1 MSDPVQFSPKLVDWV
16 GAFLA
21 VSVTTIVAVQTIA
34 PYFYDVPTANSATV
48 GQQQTMFQTVFIMI
62 VSFFFASSAST
73 RQKDATINTLSN
85 TAAQVATTAAVTR
98 AAMSPNDKVIPL
110 SPGESATV
118 KADEPVKET
127 V

>member
-16 GAFLA
+16 GAFLV
-21 VSVTTIVAVQTIA
+21 VSVTTIVAVQTVA
-34 PYFYDVPTANSATV
+34 PYFYDVPAANSATV

-62 VSFFFASSAST
+62 VSFFFASSASN

-85 TAAQVATTAAVTR
+85 TAAVAQSALAPLT
-98 AAMSPNDKVIPL
+98 DKVIPL